1 MRQGI
6 LIHANITIT
15 FCLRVVILALPLL
28 ALGLASASQDPAI
41 DAYLVQILE
50 LLKSQMPAGEEKL
63 ILDCLTDSVVPAGIP
78 DYGIP
83 PLDPF
88 EVPHFTIPPVE

>member
-1 MRQGI
+1 MVTSQI
-6 LIHANITIT
+6 IC
-15 FCLRVVILALPLL
+15 CLRVVLLALPFL

-50 LLKSQMPAGEEKL
+50 LLKSQMPAGEETL
-63 ILDCLTDSVVPAGIP
+63 IVVCLTWSVVRAGIP

-88 EVPHFTIPPVE
+88 EMPHFTIPPVE